1 MKKLTLQ
8 FTSLAEMVLFS
19 KALPG
24 GFLMNTI
31 TLTIKI
37 TAAPGVLDPV
47 LCQHNVACI
56 EVNDVVSAAA

>member
-8 FTSLAEMVLFS
+8 FTTLEEMVLFS
-19 KALPG
+19 KDLPG

-37 TAAPGVLDPV
+37 TIAPDVLDPV
-47 LCQHNVACI
+47 LRHHNVQCI
-56 EVNDVVSAAA
+56 EANDVVSAAA